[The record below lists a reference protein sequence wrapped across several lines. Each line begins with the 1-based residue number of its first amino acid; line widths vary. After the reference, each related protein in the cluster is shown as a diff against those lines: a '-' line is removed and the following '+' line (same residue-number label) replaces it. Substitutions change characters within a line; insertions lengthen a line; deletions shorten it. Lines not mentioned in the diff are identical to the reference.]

1 MLWGL
6 VDNGML
12 QRAKYHNI
20 TLLIN
25 RAIITM
31 ILQSSSPL
39 SESTMVF
46 CTDNNIPSLK
56 FSIAQKWMKP
66 SSLSLS
72 TK

>member
-12 QRAKYHNI
+12 QRAKYYNI

-31 ILQSSSPL
+31 IVRMDYGVLYRSVALIQQCSILEVLHCSK
-39 SESTMVF
+39 
-46 CTDNNIPSLK
+46 TDETIIPVLVN
-56 FSIAQKWMKP
+56 
-66 SSLSLS
+66 
-72 TK
+72 

>member
-39 SESTMVF
+39 SESDYGV
-46 CTDNNIPSLK
+46 LYRQQH
-56 FSIAQKWMKP
+56 SILEVLHCSKMDETIVP
-66 SSLSLS
+66 VLVN
-72 TK
+72 